1 MSAATT
7 SAAAACQES
16 RAAEL
21 ELAQGDINYLLKIP
35 ISTFSILYNQVSGA
49 AQKSTSKGRLDEAEG
64 EGLAAL
70 PLQEADQH
78 QGVRR

>member
-21 ELAQGDINYLLKIP
+21 ELAQGDINYLLKIT
-35 ISTFSILYNQVSGA
+35 IFTFSYYQVSGA
-49 AQKSTSKGRLDEAEG
+49 AQESSSKGRLDEAEG